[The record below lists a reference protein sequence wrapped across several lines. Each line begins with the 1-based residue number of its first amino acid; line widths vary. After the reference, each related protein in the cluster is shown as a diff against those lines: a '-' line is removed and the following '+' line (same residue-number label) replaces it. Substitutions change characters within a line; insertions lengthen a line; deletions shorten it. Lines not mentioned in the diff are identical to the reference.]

1 MVSEFIKRNNAFIRF
16 LMAGAWNTGF
26 GYGVFIVLSVLPLKL
41 HYVIVLIISNILG
54 ITNAY
59 LCYKYFV
66 FKTRGNYAREYARF
80 YAIYGVTF
88 VINLLLLPV
97 LVEVFKI
104 RPVIAQGLLIV
115 VIIFGSYFGHKYFSF
130 NHGKAI
136 STS

>member
-1 MVSEFIKRNNAFIRF
+1 MVSEFIKRNHTFIRF
-16 LMAGAWNTGF
+16 LVAGAWNTVF
-26 GYGVFIVLSVLPLKL
+26 GYGVFIALSVLPLNL

-66 FKTRGNYAREYARF
+66 FKTRGNHAREYARF
-80 YAIYGVTF
+80 YVIYGITF

-104 RPVIAQGLLIV
+104 SPVIAQGFLIV

-130 NHGKAI
+130 HHGKAI